1 MLSLGDSVL
10 VKNVSIRGKHKI
22 ADLWEHTPYAV
33 ISQPNP
39 DVPVYEVKHTSNRVK
54 KTRLRIVLLP
64 FMGLPSMEQTDEV
77 ETGTDLSEGEGQNS
91 TILDGYS
98 SSSSSSFGS
107 YELRSGR
114 SDASDDESSI
124 SEADMNDS
132 HFFSELNHTLQ
143 TKRQHGQRGPEDS
156 RLG

>member
-1 MLSLGDSVL
+1 ML

-33 ISQPNP
+33 TSQPNP

-98 SSSSSSFGS
+98 FFFFQFWN

-114 SDASDDESSI
+114 SDSSDDESSI
-124 SEADMNDS
+124 SEADITDS
-132 HFFSELNHTLQ
+132 HLFPELNHTLQ
-143 TKRQHGQRGPEDS
+143 TKRQHGQRGPDDS